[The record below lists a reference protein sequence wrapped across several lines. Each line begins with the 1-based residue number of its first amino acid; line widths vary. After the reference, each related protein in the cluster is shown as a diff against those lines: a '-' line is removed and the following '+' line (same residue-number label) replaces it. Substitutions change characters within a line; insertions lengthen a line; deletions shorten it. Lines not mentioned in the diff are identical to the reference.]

1 MSNIDLALLAQSLER
16 LREANMLLEQTD
28 AGVAT
33 LHLDACIA
41 ALESRMRKAEGSH
54 PLQAIAG

>member
-1 MSNIDLALLAQSLER
+1 MSDVDLTLLDQALDR
-16 LREANMLLEQTD
+16 LREANALLEQTD

-41 ALESRMRKAEGSH
+41 ALESRLRRADGTH
-54 PLQAIAG
+54 PLHVMAS